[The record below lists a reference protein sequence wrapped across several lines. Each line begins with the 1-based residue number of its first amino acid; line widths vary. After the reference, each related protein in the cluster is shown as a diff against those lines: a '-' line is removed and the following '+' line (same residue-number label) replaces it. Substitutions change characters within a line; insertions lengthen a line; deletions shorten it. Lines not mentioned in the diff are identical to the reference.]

1 MFAQPFLCR
10 MKFCRK
16 DNRTGSDADIRSI
29 QTRFGFSRP
38 FAAMLARRGLK
49 DDASITAYL
58 HPEAEPLPD
67 PFSLADM
74 KRAAA
79 RITDAVERGERICVY
94 GDYDTDGVCA
104 TAILYD
110 ALRRLTDRVTYLL
123 PERHGEGYGLH
134 VSAIDRMKSDGVQ
147 LIVTVDN
154 GISAHAEIAYAKQ
167 RGMDTVVTDH
177 HRCHET
183 LPDAEAVVC
192 AARTDQDANLHCLC
206 GASVAMLLACALG
219 QDEGRYLAVA
229 ALATMADVVPLLPYN
244 RTIVKKGLPLV
255 KLQPGLSELLRAAG
269 VEQAGSET
277 TLSFILAPRI
287 NAAGRMGDATRAVRL
302 LLTEDPEERRSI
314 AIELEQEN
322 VRRRAEEL
330 RIFKQATE
338 QITASNPRILVLR
351 GVDWN
356 SGVIGIVASRIAER
370 YHCPVLLFT
379 EVNGQLTGSGR
390 SVPAVD
396 LFALLSRHAEC
407 FTRFGGHRLAAGA
420 ALLPEV
426 FDRMQSEL
434 ESDLAARFPEGL
446 SEEPLVYEDALPI
459 SDITPG
465 FAKELTYLSPFGE
478 ENRAPL
484 FLIEGRLSSVRIMGR
499 DGTHLGAVLSEG
511 AASVRIVA
519 FGAGERYADWCALS
533 SAQALVTIEPSSYR
547 GKPEV
552 SVRTEALRCPIED
565 DAAYAVSACIRSIR
579 YGQPLPDEGVLNA
592 LPRLSEAEIRSV
604 YRALAPRLENGVS
617 ADCLSISER
626 TALLPLY
633 EIGVVRYENGSFLSE
648 TVREKKQIRTAL
660 LYPVLC
666 LE

>member
-1 MFAQPFLCR
+1 
-10 MKFCRK
+10 
-16 DNRTGSDADIRSI
+16 
-29 QTRFGFSRP
+29 
-38 FAAMLARRGLK
+38 MLARRGLK

-67 PFSLADM
+67 PFALADM
-74 KRAAA
+74 KRAVS
-79 RITDAVERGERICVY
+79 RIMDAVERGERICVY

-110 ALRRLTDRVTYLL
+110 ALHRLTEQVTYLL

-134 VSAIDRMKSDGVQ
+134 VSAIDRMNADGVR

-167 RGMDTVVTDH
+167 RGMGTVITDH

-183 LPDAEAVVC
+183 LPDAEAIVC
-192 AARTDQDANLHCLC
+192 ASREDQDANLHCLC
-206 GASVAMLLACALG
+206 GAAVAMLLARALG
-219 QDEGRYLAVA
+219 QDEGRYLAIA
-229 ALATMADVVPLLPYN
+229 ALATMADVVPLLPFN

-255 KLQPGLSELLRAAG
+255 DLQPGLSELLHAAG
-269 VEQAGSET
+269 VENAASET
-277 TLSFILAPRI
+277 TLSFVLAPRI

-302 LLTEDPEERRSI
+302 LLTEDSEERRSI

-322 VRRRAEEL
+322 LRRRAEEQ

-338 QITASNPRILVLR
+338 QITTANPRILVLR
-351 GVDWN
+351 GIDWN

-370 YHCPVLLFT
+370 YHCPALLFT
-379 EVNGQLTGSGR
+379 EVNGQLIGSGR

-396 LFALLSRHAEC
+396 LFALLSRHAER

-420 ALLPEV
+420 ALLPEA
-426 FDRMQSEL
+426 FDQMQSEL
-434 ESDLAARFPEGL
+434 EEDLAVQFPGGL
-446 SEEPLVYEDALPI
+446 PDEPLEYEDTLSI
-459 SDITPG
+459 SEITPR
-465 FAKELTYLSPFGE
+465 FAKELTYLAPFGE

-484 FLIEGRLSSVRIMGR
+484 FLIEGKLSSVRMMGR
-499 DGTHLGAVLSEG
+499 DGSHLGAVLSDG

-519 FGAGERYADWCALS
+519 FGSGERYADWCALS
-533 SAQALVTIEPSSYR
+533 SAQALVTIELGSYR
-547 GKPEV
+547 GKPEI

-579 YGQPLPDEGVLNA
+579 YGQPLPDREILDA
-592 LPRLSEAEIRSV
+592 LPKRREEEIRSV
-604 YRALAPRLENGVS
+604 YRMLAPRLQNGVS
-617 ADCLSISER
+617 TDCLSITEC

-633 EIGVVRYENGSFLSE
+633 EIGVVRYENGSFFSE
-648 TVREKKQIRTAL
+648 TVRDKKQIRTAL